1 MTLPIEDV
9 LPVTF
14 KSIVFAICLCLV
26 TRFLV
31 AAESNDQNR
40 GELRDRVEPKGW
52 LYGFG
57 LGINGEIY
65 KGYDRRVIP
74 LPLIGYRGD
83 RLLVLGLVANYELF

>member
-1 MTLPIEDV
+1 VAL
-9 LPVTF
+9 
-14 KSIVFAICLCLV
+14 KSFIIALCLG
-26 TRFLV
+26 LLANPLI

-83 RLLVLGLVANYELF
+83 KLLVLGPFANY